1 MAIGEGAAI
10 GDNTVIFPNVTIGP
24 GARVGA
30 DCVIHS
36 NVALRERVTIGNR
49 VILQNGVVIGSDGYG
64 FVRRGDGTHE
74 KIPQVATVVIED
86 DVELG
91 ANTTVDRPAVG
102 ETRIRSGTKID
113 NLVQIGHG
121 VTVGRNVL
129 MAAQVG
135 IAGSTDIE
143 DDVVFGGQVGVGGH
157 LTIGRGS
164 IAVGQ
169 SGVTNSLDAGAMV
182 AGYPAIDS
190 REWRKASVI
199 FKRLPELKRR
209 IEELEAR
216 AGRADRSQRRRA
228 RRPVSVMRGVLVVL
242 ALAAAG
248 VAPAYAQT
256 PAPVP
261 AAGRRRVPVALR
273 LSRQHG
279 APRQRRSP
287 LRVGR
292 ELRRRARHRRLRRA
306 GARRSSRTTRRS
318 SAANSARSIPTRATT
333 RSRGPRPARIGA
345 VEAAGVF
352 HHVSRHLSDRPK
364 RFPVDW
370 NMIGGRIAGIRRAR
384 PDRAARR
391 ASTSAA
397 SSRRRTSTTAGKWKR
412 RARRASRFVPG
423 WRSSRAAA
431 SGCVGV
437 DGSRDRGTQYGFR
450 GEGGVRLDGRGAALE
465 LFVAAERR
473 LDPYQLEFSTVTW
486 LTMGFRISSPAPLR
500 MP

>member
-1 MAIGEGAAI
+1 VKLRELAERLACRLEGDGEVEIVRVAGIQHAEPGDLTFLANPKYESAMAHTRASAVLLKDDAPKAPCAMLRTPEPYLAFARAVGLFAPASRPAPGVHTLAAVAADARIGQNVSIGAFVAIGEDVAI
-10 GDNTVIFPNVTIGP
+10 GDNTVIFPNVTIGA
-24 GARVGA
+24 GTQIGA

-102 ETRIRSGTKID
+102 ETRIRNGTKID

-164 IAVGQ
+164 VAVGQ
-169 SGVTNSLDAGAMV
+169 SGVTNSLDAGQMV

-190 REWRKASVI
+190 RAWRRASVI

-216 AGRADRSQRRRA
+216 
-228 RRPVSVMRGVLVVL
+228 
-242 ALAAAG
+242 LAALTSG
-248 VAPAYAQT
+248 
-256 PAPVP
+256 
-261 AAGRRRVPVALR
+261 G
-273 LSRQHG
+273 G
-279 APRQRRSP
+279 APGDP
-287 LRVGR
+287 
-292 ELRRRARHRRLRRA
+292 
-306 GARRSSRTTRRS
+306 SR
-318 SAANSARSIPTRATT
+318 
-333 RSRGPRPARIGA
+333 
-345 VEAAGVF
+345 
-352 HHVSRHLSDRPK
+352 
-364 RFPVDW
+364 
-370 NMIGGRIAGIRRAR
+370 
-384 PDRAARR
+384 
-391 ASTSAA
+391 
-397 SSRRRTSTTAGKWKR
+397 
-412 RARRASRFVPG
+412 
-423 WRSSRAAA
+423 
-431 SGCVGV
+431 
-437 DGSRDRGTQYGFR
+437 
-450 GEGGVRLDGRGAALE
+450 
-465 LFVAAERR
+465 
-473 LDPYQLEFSTVTW
+473 
-486 LTMGFRISSPAPLR
+486 
-500 MP
+500 